1 MAFDLQEQE
10 QIDTMRTFW
19 QQWGK
24 WLAAAVLVACA
35 AYLGFKGWHLYQGE
49 RAEKASAV
57 FAQLESAAPGGDLA
71 KIRSITSSLQQE
83 YGSTSYAPRASLLAA
98 KLAFEKNDLAMAQSQ
113 LKWVIGNTKEPSVL
127 AIAHLRLAAVLLDL
141 KQYDGALAELNA
153 EHPAGFD
160 SFFLDM
166 KGDVLFAR
174 GDHKAAMDAYKAAL
188 AKQSAEDPM
197 REFVQAKIDA
207 IGS

>member
-24 WLAAAVLVACA
+24 WIAAGVLAACA
-35 AYLGFKGWHLYQGE
+35 AYLGFKGWHYYQGE

-57 FAQLESAAPGGDLA
+57 FAQLEAAAPAGDLA
-71 KIRSITSSLQQE
+71 KVKSITAALQQE
-83 YGSTSYAPRASLLAA
+83 YASTPYAPRASLLAA
-98 KLAFEKNDLAMAQSQ
+98 KIAFDKNDLAMAQSE
-113 LKWVIGNTKEPSVL
+113 LKWVIANAKDASLL
-127 AIAHLRLAAVLLDL
+127 AVAHLRLAAVLLDL
-141 KQYDGALAELNA
+141 KQYDAALLELQA

-166 KGDVLFAR
+166 KGDILFAR
-174 GDHKAAMDAYKAAL
+174 GDSKAAAEAYKAAL
-188 AKQSAEDPM
+188 AKQGAEDPM

-207 IGS
+207 TGS